1 MNNSKKGFYR
11 KSETLLIAVC
21 LTEGRAVTEI
31 ASLLGR
37 DAGHLREKIAKENIT
52 PFSTA
57 RELLVAR
64 IKYSFEKCSEE
75 IMDAPEKMGALGSLQ
90 IRQARLLE
98 SLEELG
104 GGGERPASEIERQRI
119 LDMTDEEA
127 AAELERTIKN
137 LSGQR
142 GAAETQPRH

>member
-1 MNNSKKGFYR
+1 
-11 KSETLLIAVC
+11 
-21 LTEGRAVTEI
+21 
-31 ASLLGR
+31 
-37 DAGHLREKIAKENIT
+37 
-52 PFSTA
+52 
-57 RELLVAR
+57 
-64 IKYSFEKCSEE
+64 
-75 IMDAPEKMGALGSLQ
+75 MDAPEKMGALGSLQ